1 MGELD
6 MDWPVAPIPTPDEPT
21 ITDEALL
28 PLRWPMHGTLRL
40 VVAGWRSQD
49 TADPWLVVDDVL
61 ELLELDATGVTS
73 TPATG
78 TWRDTASGGLR
89 ACWRLGD
96 ALRVVQ
102 DHPTHQ
108 TAAFLAWLHDSLPL
122 VMTPEAIDAAV
133 PPSSYV
139 DAWDFAS
146 AALHLSRTG
155 LPMTRQGL
163 ILHLQDARLI
173 ARDREQHWAPTP
185 LAVRRGWLT
194 IRDRKLPAGQ
204 GLYSQVHITHAGLA
218 EIRRQLSAISAPVLF
233 EEVE

>member
-6 MDWPVAPIPTPDEPT
+6 IDWPVAPIPTPDEPT

-49 TADPWLVVDDVL
+49 TADPWVVADDVL
-61 ELLELDATGVTS
+61 ELLELDGETLHPLPEV
-73 TPATG
+73 G
-78 TWRDTASGGLR
+78 TWRDSTGELR
-89 ACWRLGD
+89 PCWRLAE
-96 ALRVVQ
+96 ALRIVQ

-122 VMTPEAIDAAV
+122 VMSAEAIDAAV
-133 PPSSYV
+133 PAAAFV
-139 DAWDFAS
+139 DAWDFAT
-146 AALHLSRTG
+146 AAHHLSRSGIPT
-155 LPMTRQGL
+155 TRQGL

-173 ARDREQHWAPTP
+173 ARDRDQRWAPTP
-185 LAVRRGWLT
+185 LAQRRGWLT
-194 IRDRKLPAGQ
+194 TRMRKLPSGL
-204 GLYSQVHITHAGLA
+204 GLYPQVHITHAGLA
-218 EIRRQLSAISAPVLF
+218 EIRRQLSAIVAPVLF